1 MKNNKIIVF
10 LLVCINVL
18 FLIYFFILAFYA
30 RPHYD
35 DYHFL
40 WRLRE
45 TGILNYVQ
53 DMYFIQTGR
62 FVSTFLNGVIYK
74 TILYTGTQSFIP
86 VIFWLVGIF
95 LTWIP
100 FKALFKT
107 TPVFVTINVVI
118 LFYNIFVLTNIDF
131 PVFYWL
137 CALSYY
143 LLFPAI
149 FSMIALINK
158 RTLNI
163 PEYILLVVLAVFI
176 SGSQETFT
184 PVALFL
190 LFVNLLFYF
199 IPQGRG
205 FLKAFQDTRVKRILI
220 FMFLILVL
228 YAVVIIAPGNYVR
241 LTLDEFVK
249 PSSLNDYLSGYYQSV
264 TTFIYFQLFY
274 LPYYLILVAVL
285 VVLLKIPDPVS
296 VYFNK
301 KKYLFLASGIFVLYF
316 LISVF
321 PFVYLWSGFGIQRNY
336 TPMVYSAI
344 LFISFAGIFLLKS
357 QIKIMR
363 IIAFAG
369 LILLSLLM
377 IINLY
382 NDTSSAKKY
391 AESVDERIAMVQM
404 LQKQKQTEDVVVEA
418 VKIPYTKDV
427 KFIFSKYILGK
438 DVPMSFLYYFSDTDT
453 IPNEYAEHYS
463 RVYDLDFLIK
473 LDNNSDSK

>member
-1 MKNNKIIVF
+1 
-10 LLVCINVL
+10 
-18 FLIYFFILAFYA
+18 
-30 RPHYD
+30 
-35 DYHFL
+35 
-40 WRLRE
+40 
-45 TGILNYVQ
+45 
-53 DMYFIQTGR
+53 
-62 FVSTFLNGVIYK
+62 
-74 TILYTGTQSFIP
+74 
-86 VIFWLVGIF
+86 
-95 LTWIP
+95 
-100 FKALFKT
+100 
-107 TPVFVTINVVI
+107 
-118 LFYNIFVLTNIDF
+118 
-131 PVFYWL
+131 
-137 CALSYY
+137 
-143 LLFPAI
+143 
-149 FSMIALINK
+149 
-158 RTLNI
+158 
-163 PEYILLVVLAVFI
+163 
-176 SGSQETFT
+176 
-184 PVALFL
+184 
-190 LFVNLLFYF
+190 
-199 IPQGRG
+199 
-205 FLKAFQDTRVKRILI
+205 
-220 FMFLILVL
+220 
-228 YAVVIIAPGNYVR
+228 
-241 LTLDEFVK
+241 
-249 PSSLNDYLSGYYQSV
+249 
-264 TTFIYFQLFY
+264 
-274 LPYYLILVAVL
+274 
-285 VVLLKIPDPVS
+285 VS

-363 IIAFAG
+363 IIASAG